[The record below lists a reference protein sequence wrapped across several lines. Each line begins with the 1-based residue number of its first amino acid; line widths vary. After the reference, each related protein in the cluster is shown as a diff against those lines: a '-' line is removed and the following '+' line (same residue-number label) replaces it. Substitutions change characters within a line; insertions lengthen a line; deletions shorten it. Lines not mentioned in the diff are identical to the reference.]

1 MINPAYFDIIGLLVF
16 SVLLFLGIKLRDYK
30 EKTLKKIGLVLILI
44 GISGLV
50 VDLYNVVESINILF

>member
-1 MINPAYFDIIGLLVF
+1 MIHPAYFDIIGLIVF

-30 EKTLKKIGLVLILI
+30 EKTLKNIGLVLILI
-44 GISGLV
+44 GIGGLV